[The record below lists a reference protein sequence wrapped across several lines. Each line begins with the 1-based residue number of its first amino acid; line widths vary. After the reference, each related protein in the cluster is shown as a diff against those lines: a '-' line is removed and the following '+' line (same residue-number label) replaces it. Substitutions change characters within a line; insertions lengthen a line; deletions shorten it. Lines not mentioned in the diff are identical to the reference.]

1 MKPLLPFALLGSF
14 GIAGVVAGSSPLA
27 AVGLAKNPL
36 APVAASS
43 LSKELGP
50 VKVEASLERTH
61 LLANQTGNTYA
72 RVALTGI
79 ADALQAKA
87 RVPVSLT
94 LVIDRSGSMS
104 GENKMDAAED
114 AACKALQELSPGDR
128 FAVISFD
135 NGADV
140 LVSNKLVDQAGTSNA
155 CQAIRNLSAR
165 GSTDMHSGLS
175 VGGAEAQKIMGQG
188 RVNRLLLLSDGQPDN
203 ESGLAEQ
210 AKALAQIGVTT
221 TTIGLGSD
229 YNEDLMARISDQGL
243 GNSYFV
249 ESRTDKGGGSAQLAT
264 IFQTELKSM
273 AEVVAKNANITL
285 TPKNGLIIEDVTG
298 FTFDKSGNKFV
309 IPVGDVYGGRTTDVL
324 VKVRHGSQQEGIID
338 LLDVDVSFQ
347 AAKDDARFAHTLA
360 VNATFTKDNSAVVTS
375 TVADVAV
382 KATEWQTA
390 TAMVEANDAFNRGD
404 FAAGDKILGE
414 QKVRVQAAAKEYDS
428 DQLNTL
434 LGSVDSYQAENSA
447 GGMGM
452 RGAMNKKAKAL
463 SRDVSRA
470 SGTYTKK

>member
-14 GIAGVVAGSSPLA
+14 GVAGVVAGTSPLA
-27 AVGLAKNPL
+27 AVGLPV
-36 APVAASS
+36 APIAASS
-43 LSKELGP
+43 LSKDLGP

-61 LLANQTGNTYA
+61 LLANQAGNTYA
-72 RVALTGI
+72 RVALIGI
-79 ADALQAKA
+79 ADALQQKA

-94 LVIDRSGSMS
+94 LVIDRSGSMG
-104 GENKMDAAED
+104 GEDKMDAAED

-140 LVSNKLVDQAGTSNA
+140 LVSNKLVDSSGTSAA
-155 CQAIRNLSAR
+155 CQSIKALTAR
-165 GSTDMHSGLS
+165 GSTDMHSGLL

-188 RVNRLLLLSDGQPDN
+188 RVNRLMLLSDGQPDN

-210 AKALAQIGVTT
+210 AKALARLGVTT

-249 ESRTDKGGGSAQLAT
+249 ESRKEKGGGSAQLAT

-273 AEVVAKNANITL
+273 AEVVAKNAAITL

-298 FTFDKSGNKFV
+298 FAFDKSGNKFI

-324 VKVRHGSQQEGIID
+324 VRVRHGNQQEGVID

-347 AAKDDARFAHTLA
+347 AAKDDQHFASTLA
-360 VNATFTKDNSAVVTS
+360 VNATFTKDHNAVVTS

-404 FAAGDKILGE
+404 FAEGDKILGQ
-414 QKVRVQAAAKEYDS
+414 QKVRVQAAAKEYKS

-434 LGSVDSYQAENSA
+434 LGSVGEYQAENSA

-463 SRDVSRA
+463 SRDVTRA